1 MKRMRGE
8 AFAYLTKL
16 QLQIEKDCGKVCTV
30 LSQTV
35 NKGVF
40 RRRECSVRGV
50 AANSPKGSPFF

>member
-1 MKRMRGE
+1 MRGE

-35 NKGVF
+35 NKGVH